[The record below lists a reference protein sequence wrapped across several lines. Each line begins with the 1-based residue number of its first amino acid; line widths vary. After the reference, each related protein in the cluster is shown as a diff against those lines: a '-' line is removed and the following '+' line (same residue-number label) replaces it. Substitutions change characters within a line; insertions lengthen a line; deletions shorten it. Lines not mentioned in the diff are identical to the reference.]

1 MSAYLLRIINKHLP
15 AILASVVACIFIYLF
30 TRHSGIGLSPDSVT
44 YYSTA
49 VNISQHF
56 SFTDFNGMPLVD
68 FPLGYPVFLAIIS
81 WLTGFSPLQAAP
93 VINAVLLSGVLVFT
107 GTIIRGYR
115 KTSLIYSILLLAV
128 LCCSPA
134 LLEIYSMIW
143 SETLF
148 IFLSLLFLIATRKY
162 FTTHS
167 IGALLLMSLVVAL
180 AFFTRYAGISL
191 VLCGGALLIFDG
203 QLSLRKKIGH
213 LFLFGFVSSTLAAIN
228 LIRNHTVSASLA
240 GVREKALRSAGENIA
255 QISNTIA
262 AWLPFLKGHENIAL
276 LLFVIIFAA
285 SFLLFIFSAVQQQY
299 YHSYETIIACFFVT
313 YLVFLVFIASVSRF
327 EDLSSRL
334 LSPVYIPFMLLIS
347 SWAVPLYKRFTAITK
362 RWLIVVALLLY
373 AGLLQHQYQL
383 NAEAWEGIKDAGI
396 PGYTE
401 DSWKESTTIQYIN
414 QHKKSL
420 SGYLLYSD
428 AYDAVYFL
436 SGLHALPLPHKE
448 IQQEIDG
455 LFSHPSFCVVWL
467 NDGFN
472 ADLVNI
478 EYIKLYKKATAVT
491 QLADG
496 AIYYFGDNK
505 Q

>member
-1 MSAYLLRIINKHLP
+1 MNIYFVRIIYRHLP

-49 VNISQHF
+49 ANISQHF
-56 SFTDFNGMPLVD
+56 SFTDFNGIPLVD
-68 FPLGYPVFLAIIS
+68 FPLGYPVFLVIVS
-81 WLTGFSPLQAAP
+81 WLSGFSPLQTAP
-93 VINAVLLSGVLVFT
+93 VINAVLISGVLVFT

-115 KTSLIYSILLLAV
+115 KTSLVYRILLLAI

-148 IFLSLLFLIATRKY
+148 IFLSLLFLVAARKY
-162 FTTHS
+162 FTNHS
-167 IGALLLMSLVVAL
+167 IGGLLCMGLVAAL

-191 VLCGGALLIFDG
+191 VLCGGILLIFDG
-203 QLSLRKKIGH
+203 QLSLRQKIGH
-213 LFLFGFVSSTLAAIN
+213 LFLFGVTSSTLAAIN

-240 GVREKALRSAGENIA
+240 GVREKAVRSAAQNIA

-262 AWLPFLKGHENIAL
+262 EWLPFLKGHERLAL

-285 SFLLFIFSAVQQQY
+285 AFLLFIFNIVQQQY
-299 YHSYETIIACFFVT
+299 YHSYETIVACFFIT
-313 YLVFLVFIASVSRF
+313 YLIFLVFIASVSRF

-334 LSPVYIPFMLLIS
+334 LSPIYIPLLLLIS
-347 SWAVPLYKRFTAITK
+347 SWIVPLYKSLPTIKK
-362 RWLIVVALLLY
+362 RALIVMALLLY
-373 AGLLQHQYQL
+373 AGLLQHQYRL

-396 PGYTE
+396 PGYSE
-401 DSWKESTTIQYIN
+401 DSWKSSATIQYIN
-414 QHKKSL
+414 QHKKSF

-436 SGLHALPLPHKE
+436 TGLHALPLPHKE
-448 IQQEIDG
+448 IQQEIDD
-455 LFSHPSFCVVWL
+455 LLTHSSFCVIWL

-472 ADLVNI
+472 ADLINI
-478 EYIKLYKKATAVT
+478 IDIKLTKKITAVT

-496 AIYYFGDNK
+496 TIYYFGNH
-505 Q
+505 QP